1 MKVFT
6 TLALLLISS
15 AKLFSQSSFFTSIVA
30 PSELTAAKL
39 VPAGLQQNYR
49 STTYFKQ
56 LNFAPTQ
63 KFLLRLDAANTIEV
77 NESKWLTYTNGAV
90 SFVGKVANDDNS
102 SVVFSKFQNRW
113 HGMITDG
120 NLQKFIVQQTDDETY
135 AVSKIEEQTYIN
147 QDKKDDFIEVPTT
160 AASTA
165 NFDVCDAS
173 NPCTINGVVIDL
185 MVAYTPAAATV
196 MGGTASIVSSITT
209 AVTNMNTANT
219 NAGVNSNISFNLVH
233 TYEVV
238 YTESG
243 ATSTDL
249 SRLRS
254 TTDGF
259 MDDIHTQRTVYS
271 ADLVS
276 LIVAS
281 PTNTCGIGYLNPNP
295 TNYSAD
301 NGFNVTVY
309 NCVVGNYSMAHELGH
324 NMGLNHDWHVSAA
337 TTPCSHHHGY
347 VNQEVIATGGLPTTA
362 RWRTILAYNDQCS
375 ANGFSC
381 SRINHWSNP
390 NVLRAGDAMGVDLPR
405 PNPAYET
412 YGINR
417 FACVISAFLGA
428 NVLPLSLNNFA
439 VNYYNN
445 KLNVSWV
452 TQNENGIRD
461 FEIQTAL
468 KTPQNFTSNA
478 TIPAKNKAQASYFES
493 INWYASENVFV
504 RLKYT
509 DVDGRVKYTEP
520 VNVKVSSQDAP
531 KLQSSVLNNTLSIQ
545 LYNKNAVTYSISV
558 LGADG
563 KLFASYTYNA
573 LPGQSTKNIN
583 VQGLAAGMY
592 FVKVQTGKDV
602 FVLQAF
608 KNNN

>member
-1 MKVFT
+1 MKVFA
-6 TLALLLISS
+6 TLVLLIISS
-15 AKLFSQSSFFTSIVA
+15 TKAFSQTSFFTTILA
-30 PSELTAAKL
+30 PSELTFNKL
-39 VPAGLQQNYR
+39 VPVGLQQNYR
-49 STTYFKQ
+49 STAYFKQ

-63 KFLLRLDAANTIEV
+63 KFLLRLDATNTIEV
-77 NESKWLTYTNGAV
+77 NESKWITYTNGAV
-90 SFVGKVANDDNS
+90 SFVGKVANDYNS

-120 NLQKFIVQQTDDETY
+120 NLQKFIVQQTDDETF
-135 AVSKIEEQTYIN
+135 AVSRIEEQTYIN
-147 QDKKDDFIEVPTT
+147 QDKKDDFIDVP
-160 AASTA
+160 AAAAPTA
-165 NFDVCDAS
+165 NYDVCDAS
-173 NPCTINGVVIDL
+173 NPCTVNGVVIDI
-185 MVAYTPAAATV
+185 MVAYTPAAATA
-196 MGGTASIVSSITT
+196 MGGTASTVSSITT

-243 ATSTDL
+243 TTGTDL
-249 SRLRS
+249 SRLRATS
-254 TTDGF
+254 DGF
-259 MDDIHTQRTVYS
+259 MDDIHTQRTLYS

-281 PTNTCGIGYLNPNP
+281 PTNTCGIGYLNTNA
-295 TNYSAD
+295 TNYSAN

-324 NMGLNHDWHVSAA
+324 NMGLNHDWHVSTA

-347 VNQEVIATGGLPTTA
+347 VNQAVIPTGLPTTA

-375 ANGFSC
+375 ANSFNC
-381 SRINHWSNP
+381 SRINYWSNP
-390 NVLRAGDAMGVDLPR
+390 NILRGGDAMGVDLPR

-417 FACVISAFLGA
+417 FACVVSAFLGA
-428 NVLPLSLNNFA
+428 NVLPLNLNNFA

-445 KLNVSWV
+445 KLNVSWI
-452 TQNENGIRD
+452 TQNENNVQN
-461 FEIQTAL
+461 FEIQTAV
-468 KTPQNFTSNA
+468 KIPQNFTSNT
-478 TIPAKNKAQASYFES
+478 TIPAKNKAQAYYFES
-493 INWYASENVFV
+493 INWYAGENVFV

-509 DVDGRVKYTEP
+509 DIDGRIKYTDP
-520 VNVKVSSQDAP
+520 VYIKIASQDVP
-531 KLQSSVLNNTLSIQ
+531 KLQSSVLNNSLSIQ
-545 LYNKNAVTYSISV
+545 LYNKNAVTYSINV

-563 KLFASYTYNA
+563 KLLASCTYNA
-573 LPGQSTKNIN
+573 LPGQSTKNIDIK
-583 VQGLAAGMY
+583 GLSSGIY

-608 KNNN
+608 KPTN